1 MKEAWTFTSDNI
13 ASEQAK
19 GVEDYFLHPT
29 DSPNS
34 HPRRRGPVQAPFI
47 QCSMQ
52 GSLYVGVYCPQRR
65 VLSLINPAPC
75 STQSQH
81 YSCQQM
87 LLSDERPLDAAQIP
101 QEGYEQV
108 YSPASASTV
117 SRAGQQHP
125 MVAAH
130 REGCRTLQG
139 CSGRGSRG
147 KACMCSDT
155 VWGTPPVMYTLL
167 LKNR

>member
-1 MKEAWTFTSDNI
+1 MLQSKQKELKTTFFTLQI
-13 ASEQAK
+13 
-19 GVEDYFLHPT
+19 HPT
-29 DSPNS
+29 
-34 HPRRRGPVQAPFI
+34 AI
-47 QCSMQ
+47 QEEGGQYKPPSFSAVCKAVCN
-52 GSLYVGVYCPQRR
+52 VGVYCPQRR